1 MEGAEVC
8 YDCAVIALAATG
20 TGVLEPYHWTC
31 TMRAFGVNRKRLVK
45 HAGTGALGALS
56 DLLEMLRTRTALVEK
71 RPGIFYLKGKAFL
84 HFHEDRA
91 GLFADVRDG
100 SDWERLPAD
109 SPDEWA
115 QILAL
120 VDSSTGRG

>member
-1 MEGAEVC
+1 M
-8 YDCAVIALAATG
+8 
-20 TGVLEPYHWTC
+20 LEPYHWTC
-31 TMRAFGVNRKRLVK
+31 TIGASGVNGKRLVK
-45 HAGTGALGALS
+45 HAKAGALEALS
-56 DLLEMLRTRTALVEK
+56 DLLEMLRTRAALVEK

-91 GLFADVRDG
+91 GLYADLRRG
-100 SDWERLPAD
+100 SDWEHLPAD
-109 SPDEWA
+109 SADERA